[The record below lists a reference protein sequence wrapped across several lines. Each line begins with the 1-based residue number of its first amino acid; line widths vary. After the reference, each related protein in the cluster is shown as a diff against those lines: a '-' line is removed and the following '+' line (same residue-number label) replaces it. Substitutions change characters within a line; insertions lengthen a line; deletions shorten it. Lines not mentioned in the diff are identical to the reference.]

1 MKGKPKIKWMKH
13 LLLLGIVL
21 CSLSVLLFL
30 VSILNG

>member
-1 MKGKPKIKWMKH
+1 MKDKPRIKWMKH

>member
-1 MKGKPKIKWMKH
+1 MKDKHRIKWMKH

-21 CSLSVLLFL
+21 CFLSALLFL

>member
-1 MKGKPKIKWMKH
+1 MKNKPGTKWMKL

-21 CSLSVLLFL
+21 CSLSALLFL

>member
-1 MKGKPKIKWMKH
+1 MKDKPRTKWMKH

-21 CSLSVLLFL
+21 CSLSALLFL